1 MDTRRRQETIPDD
14 RTREETIRRSEQ
26 TRRPRDVP
34 QGEMAREE
42 IRRDTRGEMTRLNE
56 IKEEDTLKNKTNKKR
71 DEIGN
76 TTGDSR
82 RKEVSE

>member
-56 IKEEDTLKNKTNKKR
+56 IKEEDTLKKKKKKKR